1 MKHWR
6 RRLRREARLAEFRLL
21 FIALGFV
28 TVALSAVSLFGNRV
42 EQAMQLQTGALLG
55 ADGVLVS
62 TRPIDEDF
70 DALARS
76 LGLRTA
82 RTVNF
87 LSMAV
92 APGGSRLARIK
103 AVSPGYPLRGAVVTR
118 APGTEGEG
126 VEDVPLTR
134 GSAWVAASLARDDA
148 LAGGES
154 LSLGNGR
161 FEVTREVVLE
171 PEGALG
177 SFSIAPR
184 VMIALEDLDATGLLT
199 PASRAQFQLL
209 VAGPVDAIESFAAAV
224 ADRLSPNEQWHAADL
239 ERDEVQATVGR
250 VVSYL
255 NLAVL
260 LSVVLGVVAMAVA
273 AQGLWRRQAHAGALI
288 RCLGASH
295 ARAIREQAALYL
307 IAAVPVGIAG
317 TGLGAL
323 LQHVASAGV
332 ARAAGIELPAPT
344 LAPALG
350 VVAAA
355 VVTVLAVMVPFLVA
369 QRRVPVV
376 VLLRSSSR
384 DRLHAGAV
392 GVGVVGVLVAV
403 FSLFLAGDVVLAGSV
418 LAGLALAG
426 AVFWLLVRGVI
437 GALAAAVPSRASA
450 WAIALRSLASNA
462 RRSAWLASA
471 FGAAVFALVLL
482 GAVRGDLF
490 DAWSDTVPDDAP
502 DVFLVNIQPDRVD
515 AVRELLAARNVPHE
529 RFYPIFRARLSAID
543 GEAVSESD
551 FDSESAR
558 HRVNHEFNL
567 TEDGE
572 LPDGNRLVAG
582 TWFAAGERGLSVER
596 ETAESLGLAVGSR
609 LTFDVAGTRV
619 EAPVANIRTV
629 RWDSMKPNFFVLGSP
644 GLFADAPR
652 SYITAAVAGG
662 DVAGLSRALNERFPA
677 VTLIDLGLILGRL
690 RQLVDQGS
698 AAVSVV
704 FVFTLA
710 AALLVLVAMLQG
722 QREARRREIALLKTL
737 GASRARIRTAVL
749 AEFGVLGGAAGAVGG
764 ALALASGWLLARYV
778 FGFDFQPA
786 WQWVALSLF
795 GGAILVG
802 AGGYLSIRS
811 LVAVAPTRLLAG

>member
-1 MKHWR
+1 MRHLG
-6 RRLRREARLAEFRLL
+6 RRLRREARLPEFRLL
-21 FIALGFV
+21 LVALGFV
-28 TVALSAVSLFGNRV
+28 AMALSAVSFFGDRV
-42 EQAMQLQTGALLG
+42 ERAMQLQTGALLG
-55 ADGVLVS
+55 GDGVVVS
-62 TRPIDEDF
+62 TRPIDDAY

-76 LGLRTA
+76 MGLRTA

-92 APGGSRLARIK
+92 APGGSRLARVK
-103 AVSPGYPLRGAVVTR
+103 AVSPEYPLRGAVLTR
-118 APGTEGEG
+118 APGSDGEG
-126 VEDVPLTR
+126 GEGARLAPGT
-134 GSAWVAASLARDDA
+134 AWVATGMVRDEA
-148 LAGGES
+148 LAGGNA

-161 FEVTREVVLE
+161 FDVSREVVLE

-177 SFSIAPR
+177 SFSFAPR

-209 VAGPVDAIESFAAAV
+209 VAGAGDAVESFAAAV
-224 ADRLSPNEQWHAADL
+224 GERLSANEQWHAADI
-239 ERDEVQATVGR
+239 ERDEVGATVGR

-273 AQGLWRRQAHAGALI
+273 AQGLWRRQAHAGALM
-288 RCLGASH
+288 RCLGARHSG
-295 ARAIREQAALYL
+295 AVRAQALMYL
-307 IAAVPVGIAG
+307 VAAVPVGVVG

-332 ARAAGIELPAPT
+332 ARVAGIDLPSPT
-344 LAPALG
+344 LAPALL
-350 VVAAA
+350 VVAIAA
-355 VVTVLAVMVPFLVA
+355 LTVMAVMVPLLLA

-376 VLLRSSSR
+376 VLLRSASR

-392 GVGVVGVLVAV
+392 GVGVVAVLVSA
-403 FSLFLAGDVVLAGSV
+403 FSLFLAGDAVLAASV
-418 LAGLALAG
+418 LAGLAAAG

-437 GALAAAVPSRASA
+437 GALARAVPVRASA
-450 WAIALRSLASNA
+450 WYIALRSLASNA
-462 RRSAWLASA
+462 SRSAWLASA

-490 DAWSDTVPDDAP
+490 DAWRDTVPDDAP
-502 DVFLVNIQPDRVD
+502 DVFLVNIQPDRLD
-515 AVRELLAARNVPHE
+515 AVRDLLDERGVPHE
-529 RFYPIFRARLSAID
+529 RFYPIFRGRLVAID
-543 GEAVSESD
+543 GEAVSPSD
-551 FDSESAR
+551 FDDESAR

-567 TEDGE
+567 TEDAI
-572 LPDGNRLVAG
+572 LPDGNRIVAG
-582 TWFAAGERGLSVER
+582 KWFDGEAPGFSVEA

-609 LTFDVAGTRV
+609 LAFDVAGTRV

-644 GLFADAPR
+644 GLFSEAPR
-652 SYITAAVAGG
+652 NYITAAFAGG
-662 DVAGLSRALNERFPA
+662 EVADLTRVLGERFPA
-677 VTLIDLGLILGRL
+677 VTLIDLGLILERL
-690 RQLVDQGS
+690 RRLVDQAS

-737 GASRARIRTAVL
+737 GASRSHIRAAVV

-764 ALALASGWLLARYV
+764 ALALFSGWLLARHV
-778 FGFDFQPA
+778 FGFDFEPA
-786 WQWVALSLF
+786 WYWVAVSLA
-795 GGAILVG
+795 GGAVLVG
-802 AGGYLSIRS
+802 GGGYLSIRS
-811 LVAVAPTRLLAG
+811 LVSVPPARLLAG